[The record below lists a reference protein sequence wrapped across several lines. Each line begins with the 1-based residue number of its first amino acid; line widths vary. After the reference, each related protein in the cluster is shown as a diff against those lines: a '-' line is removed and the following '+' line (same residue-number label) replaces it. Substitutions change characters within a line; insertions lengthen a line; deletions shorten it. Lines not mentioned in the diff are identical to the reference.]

1 MLSSFNFEIKNKK
14 VEIMNI
20 TKTDLKK
27 LSFNELKD
35 LFWNNYDK
43 LKKLKKTYPLFDE
56 LVHETKEIL
65 KQVDIINQS

>member
-1 MLSSFNFEIKNKK
+1 LKLKNKK

-43 LKKLKKTYPLFDE
+43 LKKLKK
-56 LVHETKEIL
+56 
-65 KQVDIINQS
+65 KQIHYLMN